1 MFLNCSC
8 RWVRKC
14 LMCKQCSNVVEILEN
29 LGYVEVGKKGAE
41 SLVEGEE
48 IKFFQNVAVNLP

>member
-1 MFLNCSC
+1 MWRL
-8 RWVRKC
+8 V
-14 LMCKQCSNVVEILEN
+14 
-29 LGYVEVGKKGAE
+29 KKGAE

>member
-1 MFLNCSC
+1 
-8 RWVRKC
+8 
-14 LMCKQCSNVVEILEN
+14 MCKQCSNVVEILEN